1 MSTGAVIL
9 WIGCAIIAGMISDR
23 KHNGFGTGLLIGG
36 LLNIF
41 GVIIVMCLKPG
52 LPKAP
57 AGLVAV
63 SCPRCNAVQNV
74 AGPYECWQCKART
87 EVPNTGRRN
96 NLEPSKGFVTGTDAN
111 GRPIRYDPDYG
122 G

>member
-1 MSTGAVIL
+1 MSTGAIML
-9 WIGCAIIAGMISDR
+9 WIICAITAGMISDR

-52 LPKAP
+52 VPKAP

-63 SCPRCNAVQNV
+63 KCPRCNTVQNV
-74 AGPYECWQCKART
+74 PTGQPQFECWQCHL
-87 EVPNTGRRN
+87 
-96 NLEPSKGFVTGTDAN
+96 LEPVNTAVQS
-111 GRPIRYDPDYG
+111 
-122 G
+122 